1 LELFQKIV
9 ADAALD
15 AGVEASILITLGQAE
30 DHPIKLSFPESRY
43 LKGFVVQVT

>member
-1 LELFQKIV
+1 V

-15 AGVEASILITLGQAE
+15 AGVEASILTTLGQAQ